1 MFNVKLENFEGPLD
15 LLLYFIKRDKID
27 IYDIPISKITKEYID
42 TINRTKKLNVSIA
55 GEFILMASMLTRL
68 KTRMLLPRKEDE
80 EGFEIDD
87 PRKTLVD
94 QLVQYKTFKNIANQL
109 REIQNNNKDTFYR
122 PNNNLSISDI
132 EHNPTEFLREVSLF
146 DISKIFKEAL
156 SNAPE
161 DDTFYIER
169 QTISLTEQR
178 DFIITNF
185 DKKGTLLLNNLV
197 KQLNNKLEIIVT
209 FLALLEMIKTSEIIC
224 KQKDIFGQIEIKL
237 NITAKA

>member
-1 MFNVKLENFEGPLD
+1 MFTVKLENFEGPLD

-42 TINRTKKLNVSIA
+42 TINRTKKLNVAIA

-80 EGFEIDD
+80 EGLEIDD
-87 PRKTLVD
+87 PRSVLVD

-109 REIQNNNKDTFYR
+109 RTIQNNNKDIFFR
-122 PNNNLSISDI
+122 PNDINLSDI
-132 EHNPTEFLREVSLF
+132 EHSPTEFLREVSLF

-156 SNAPE
+156 SNAPI
-161 DDTFYIER
+161 DDSFYLER
-169 QTISLTEQR
+169 QTISLTDQR
-178 DFIITNF
+178 QFIISNF
-185 DKKGTLLLNNLV
+185 DKKGILLLNKLV
-197 KQLNNKLEIIVT
+197 KKLNNKLEIIVT
-209 FLALLEMIKTSEIIC
+209 FLALLEMIKTGEIIC

>member
-1 MFNVKLENFEGPLD
+1 MFTIKLENFEGPLD

-42 TINRTKKLNVSIA
+42 AINHAKKLNVAIA

-80 EGFEIDD
+80 EGLEIDD
-87 PRKTLVD
+87 PRNTLVD

-109 REIQNNNKDTFYR
+109 RTIQNNNKDIFYR
-122 PNNNLSISDI
+122 PHDINLSDI
-132 EHNPTEFLREVSLF
+132 EHSPTEFLREVSLF

-156 SNAPE
+156 SNAPI
-161 DDTFYIER
+161 DDNFYVER

-178 DFIITNF
+178 QFIISHF
-185 DKKGTLLLNNLV
+185 DKKGILLLNRLV
-197 KQLNNKLEIIVT
+197 KKLNNKLEIIVT
-209 FLALLEMIKTSEIIC
+209 FLALLEMIKTGEIIC
-224 KQKDIFGQIEIKL
+224 KQKDIYGQIEIKL

>member
-1 MFNVKLENFEGPLD
+1 MFTVKLENFEGPLD

-42 TINRTKKLNVSIA
+42 TINRTKKLNVAIA

-80 EGFEIDD
+80 EGLEIDD
-87 PRKTLVD
+87 PRSVLVD

-109 REIQNNNKDTFYR
+109 RTIQNNNKDIFYR
-122 PNNNLSISDI
+122 PNDIHLSDI
-132 EHNPTEFLREVSLF
+132 ERSPTEFLREVSLF

-156 SNAPE
+156 SNAPI
-161 DDTFYIER
+161 DDSFYLER
-169 QTISLTEQR
+169 QTISLTDQR
-178 DFIITNF
+178 QFIISNF
-185 DKKGTLLLNNLV
+185 DKKGILLLNKLV
-197 KQLNNKLEIIVT
+197 KKLNNKLEIIVT
-209 FLALLEMIKTSEIIC
+209 FLALLEMIKTGEIIC
-224 KQKDIFGQIEIKL
+224 KQNDIFGQIEIKL

>member
-1 MFNVKLENFEGPLD
+1 MFTVKLENFEGPLD

-42 TINRTKKLNVSIA
+42 TINRTKKLNVAIA

-80 EGFEIDD
+80 EGLEIDD
-87 PRKTLVD
+87 PRSVLVD

-109 REIQNNNKDTFYR
+109 RTIQNNNKDIFYR
-122 PNNNLSISDI
+122 PNDINLSDI

-156 SNAPE
+156 SNAPI
-161 DDTFYIER
+161 DDSFYLER
-169 QTISLTEQR
+169 QTISLTDQR
-178 DFIITNF
+178 QFIISNF
-185 DKKGTLLLNNLV
+185 DKKGILLLNKLV
-197 KQLNNKLEIIVT
+197 KKLNNKLEIIVT
-209 FLALLEMIKTSEIIC
+209 FLALLEMIKTGEIIC
-224 KQKDIFGQIEIKL
+224 KQNDIFGQIEIKL

>member
-1 MFNVKLENFEGPLD
+1 MFNVKLDNFEGPLD

-42 TINRTKKLNVSIA
+42 TINRAKKLNVAIA

-80 EGFEIDD
+80 EGLEIDD
-87 PRKTLVD
+87 PRSALVN

-109 REIQNNNKDTFYR
+109 QKIQNDNKDLFYR
-122 PNNNLSISDI
+122 PNDINLSDI
-132 EHNPTEFLREVSLF
+132 ERSPTEFLREVSLF

-156 SNAPE
+156 SNAPI
-161 DDTFYIER
+161 DDTFYLEKQTMSLADQR
-169 QTISLTEQR
+169 Q
-178 DFIITNF
+178 FIISNF
-185 DKKGTLLLNNLV
+185 DNKGVLLLKNLV
-197 KQLNNKLEIIVT
+197 KKLNNKLEIIVT
-209 FLALLEMIKTSEIIC
+209 FLALLEMIKTGEIIC

>member
-1 MFNVKLENFEGPLD
+1 MFTIKLENFEGPLD

-42 TINRTKKLNVSIA
+42 TINRAKKLNVAIA

-80 EGFEIDD
+80 EGLEIDD
-87 PRKTLVD
+87 PRSALVN

-109 REIQNNNKDTFYR
+109 QKIQNDNKDLFYR
-122 PNNNLSISDI
+122 PNDINLSDI
-132 EHNPTEFLREVSLF
+132 ERSPTEFLREVSLF

-156 SNAPE
+156 SNAPI
-161 DDTFYIER
+161 DDTFYLEKQTMSLADQR
-169 QTISLTEQR
+169 Q
-178 DFIITNF
+178 FIISNF
-185 DKKGTLLLNNLV
+185 DNKGVLLLKNLV
-197 KQLNNKLEIIVT
+197 KKLNNKLEIIVT
-209 FLALLEMIKTSEIIC
+209 FLALLEMIKTGEIIC

>member
-1 MFNVKLENFEGPLD
+1 MFNIKLENFEGPLD

-27 IYDIPISKITKEYID
+27 IYDIPISKITREYID
-42 TINRTKKLNVSIA
+42 TINRAKKLNVAIA

-68 KTRMLLPRKEDE
+68 KTRMLLPRKDDE

-87 PRKTLVD
+87 PRNVLVD

-109 REIQNNNKDTFYR
+109 RTIQNDNRDIFYR
-122 PNNNLSISDI
+122 PNDISFSDI
-132 EHNPTEFLREVSLF
+132 EYNPTEFLKEVSLF

-156 SNAPE
+156 SNAPV
-161 DDTFYIER
+161 DDSFYIER
-169 QTISLTEQR
+169 QTISLEEQR
-178 DFIITNF
+178 EFIITNF
-185 DKKGTLLLNNLV
+185 DKKGALLLNNLV
-197 KQLNNKLEIIVT
+197 KKLNNKLEIIVT
-209 FLALLEMIKTSEIIC
+209 FLALLEMIKTGEIIC

>member
-1 MFNVKLENFEGPLD
+1 MFTIKLENFEGPLD

-42 TINRTKKLNVSIA
+42 TINRAKQLNVGIA

-87 PRKTLVD
+87 PRNSLVD
-94 QLVQYKTFKNIANQL
+94 QLVQYKTFKNIAKKL
-109 REIQNNNKDTFYR
+109 RTIQNDNKDIFYR
-122 PNNNLSISDI
+122 PNDINISDI
-132 EHNPTEFLREVSLF
+132 EYSPEEFLREVSLF

-156 SNAPE
+156 SNAPT

-169 QTISLTEQR
+169 QAISIVEQR
-178 DFIITNF
+178 QFIISNF
-185 DKKGTLLLNNLV
+185 NRKGILLLNKLV
-197 KQLNNKLEIIVT
+197 KKLNNKLEIIVT
-209 FLALLEMIKTSEIIC
+209 FLALLEMIKTGEIIC

>member
-1 MFNVKLENFEGPLD
+1 MFTVKLQNFEGPLD

-42 TINRTKKLNVSIA
+42 TINRAKKLNVAIA

-80 EGFEIDD
+80 EGLEIDD
-87 PRKTLVD
+87 PRSVLVD

-109 REIQNNNKDTFYR
+109 QKIQNDNKDLFYR
-122 PNNNLSISDI
+122 PNDINSSDI
-132 EHNPTEFLREVSLF
+132 ERSPTEFLREVSLF

-156 SNAPE
+156 SNAPI
-161 DDTFYIER
+161 DDTFYLEKQTMSLADQR
-169 QTISLTEQR
+169 Q
-178 DFIITNF
+178 FIISNF
-185 DKKGTLLLNNLV
+185 DNKGVLLLKNLV
-197 KQLNNKLEIIVT
+197 KKLNNKLEIIVT
-209 FLALLEMIKTSEIIC
+209 FLALLEMIKTGEIIC

>member
-1 MFNVKLENFEGPLD
+1 MFTVKLENFEGPLD

-42 TINRTKKLNVSIA
+42 TINRTKKLNVAIA

-80 EGFEIDD
+80 EGLEIDD
-87 PRKTLVD
+87 PRSVLVD

-109 REIQNNNKDTFYR
+109 RTIQNNNKDIFYR
-122 PNNNLSISDI
+122 PNDINLSDI
-132 EHNPTEFLREVSLF
+132 EHSPTEFLREVSLF

-156 SNAPE
+156 SNAPI
-161 DDTFYIER
+161 DDSFYLER
-169 QTISLTEQR
+169 QTISLTDQR
-178 DFIITNF
+178 QFIISNF
-185 DKKGTLLLNNLV
+185 DKKGILLLNKLV
-197 KQLNNKLEIIVT
+197 KKLNNKLEIIVT
-209 FLALLEMIKTSEIIC
+209 FLALLEMIKTGEIIC
-224 KQKDIFGQIEIKL
+224 KQNDIFGQIEIKL

>member
-1 MFNVKLENFEGPLD
+1 MFTVKLENFEGPLD

-42 TINRTKKLNVSIA
+42 TINRTKKLNIAIA

-80 EGFEIDD
+80 EGLEIDD
-87 PRKTLVD
+87 PRSVLVD

-109 REIQNNNKDTFYR
+109 RTIQNNNKDIFYR
-122 PNNNLSISDI
+122 PNDINLSDI
-132 EHNPTEFLREVSLF
+132 EHSPTEFLREVSLF

-156 SNAPE
+156 SNAPI
-161 DDTFYIER
+161 DDSFYLER
-169 QTISLTEQR
+169 QTISLTDQR
-178 DFIITNF
+178 QFIISNF
-185 DKKGTLLLNNLV
+185 DKKGILLLNKLV
-197 KQLNNKLEIIVT
+197 KKLNNKLEIIVT
-209 FLALLEMIKTSEIIC
+209 FLALLEMIKTGEIIC
-224 KQKDIFGQIEIKL
+224 KQNDIFGQIEIKL